1 MNCAT
6 PQPGPA
12 DAPLPVQEI
21 SLAVLREKYV
31 YGAETTPAA
40 VWRRVAHALAAVE
53 APTARVHWEE
63 RFFAAMAAGFIPA
76 GRIDATAGTDR
87 EATLINCFV
96 QPVGDSIS
104 QEVDGRPGIYAA
116 LKEAAET
123 LRRGGGV
130 GYDFSPIRP
139 RGAWV
144 RGIQALASGPLSY
157 MRVFDASCETVE
169 AAGNRRGAQM
179 AVLRCDHPDIADFVH
194 AKDGGGF
201 ANFNFSVGVTD
212 VFMQAVESDATI
224 DLVHHAEPGP
234 AQKAAGAFRRADGL
248 WIYRSVRARELW
260 DQIMASTYDHAEPG
274 ALFLDRINRDNN
286 LRCCE
291 TIEATNPCA
300 EQPLPAYGCCCLGSV
315 DLTRLVQDPFGARPA
330 FDFAALREL
339 VPPAVRL
346 LDNVLDASAWPLPQQ
361 QREARAKRRIG
372 LGFTGLGDALI
383 MLGLRYDRAEGRD
396 FAARVARELRDA
408 AYWASVE
415 LARERGPFPLFDAE
429 AYFAEGNFASR
440 LPGELQSAIRR
451 DGLRNSHLLSIAP
464 TGSISLAFADNASN
478 GIEPPYAW
486 QYRRR
491 KRTPEE
497 RWQEYAVEDHAFRL
511 FRHLRGEAAPLPAA
525 FVSALEISAAD
536 HLAMAAAVAPYI
548 DSSISK
554 TVNVAADYPYED
566 FRGLYAAA
574 WKAGLKGLATYR
586 PNAVIGQLLSV
597 SLGGRDA
604 DPACSE
610 CELPASDGGAP
621 ACGVDGACA

>member
-1 MNCAT
+1 MNRPFAL
-6 PQPGPA
+6 PA
-12 DAPLPVQEI
+12 QDI
-21 SLAVLREKYV
+21 SLAVLQEKYAW
-31 YGAETTPAA
+31 GDERSPAQ
-40 VWRRVAHALAAVE
+40 VQRRVARALAAVE
-53 APTARVHWEE
+53 PAAARAHWEE
-63 RFFAAMAAGFIPA
+63 RFCVAMAAGFIPA
-76 GRIDATAGTDR
+76 GRIEATAGTER

-104 QEVDGRPGIYAA
+104 QEEDGRPGIYAA

-123 LRRGGGV
+123 MRRGGGV

-179 AVLRCDHPDIADFVH
+179 AVLRCDHPDIADFIH

-201 ANFNFSVGVTD
+201 ANFNFSIGVTD
-212 VFMQAVESDATI
+212 VFMQAMEDDTLVE
-224 DLVHHAEPGP
+224 LVHRAEPGP
-234 AQKAAGAFRRADGL
+234 AQKAAGARRRADGL
-248 WIYRSVRARELW
+248 WVYRSVRARALW
-260 DQIMASTYDHAEPG
+260 DEIMAATYDHAEPG
-274 ALFLDRINRDNN
+274 VLFLDRINRDNN
-286 LRCCE
+286 LRYCE

-300 EQPLPAYGCCCLGSV
+300 EQPLPAYGCCCLGSL
-315 DLTRLVQDPFGARPA
+315 DLSRLVRDPFGTRAA

-383 MLGLRYDRAEGRD
+383 LLGLRYDSVAGRE

-408 AYWASVE
+408 AYWASVA
-415 LARERGPFPLFDAE
+415 LARERGPFPLFDAA
-429 AYFAEGNFASR
+429 AYFSPGNFASR
-440 LPGELQSAIRR
+440 LPQDLQDAIRR

-491 KRTPEE
+491 KRGADGG
-497 RWQEYAVEDHAFRL
+497 WQDYAVEDHAFRL
-511 FRHLRGEAAPLPAA
+511 FRHLAGVRAPLPEA

-536 HLAMAAAVAPYI
+536 HLAMAAAVAPYV

-586 PNAVIGQLLSV
+586 PNAVVGQVLSAT
-597 SLGGRDA
+597 LGGRDA

-610 CELPASDGGAP
+610 CELPDTGGGP
-621 ACGVDGACA
+621 SCGVDGGCA